1 MYIFPL
7 TQHYVGI
14 KVGIEALFDYN
25 NERNR
30 KKLIVRGKGS
40 NMLSRGLQSCQIF
53 IERFVYIAIGTEIKF
68 HSNIHTEAHTI

>member
-30 KKLIVRGKGS
+30 KKINCVG
-40 NMLSRGLQSCQIF
+40 
-53 IERFVYIAIGTEIKF
+53 ERL
-68 HSNIHTEAHTI
+68 